1 MGFEFE
7 KLVLI
12 NLGLVLFIVLYKLQ
26 IGADRLA
33 EETVGGKDGP
43 SIGERNNSQQMSHGS
58 VPKHSEYKPKNRQ
71 EWHSHGGIQE
81 VPIKLQEPLDPFYMY
96 IYIYIYIYVC
106 MYVCMYVF
114 TYVVFSIALY

>member
-33 EETVGGKDGP
+33 EAAVCGKDGS

-81 VPIKLQEPLDPFYMY
+81 VPIKLQEGLDPLY
-96 IYIYIYIYVC
+96 IYI
-106 MYVCMYVF
+106 CMYVF